1 MDHFFPEK
9 LLGEIFLEDPLFSAP
24 NQSDFFVQF
33 YSQYMKGEEAFPP
46 SNQSAFSQYRD
57 QPRIRLRAESS
68 LYGSSSQ
75 NMNKRIIAFLKK
87 SLPVEKNK
95 VAEYEKERCFR
106 HMINERM
113 RRQRQRECC
122 LALHSILPPGTKTDT
137 NSVVQVARKEIQR
150 LQGYKEELQG
160 KIESDLETIERNKV
174 GRRKVQYLRVA
185 YPECGIDSVIETLNC
200 LKSLGG
206 DTGSIKSKFSKEE
219 LFAVL
224 EVEETEVC
232 VYNF

>member
-1 MDHFFPEK
+1 
-9 LLGEIFLEDPLFSAP
+9 
-24 NQSDFFVQF
+24 
-33 YSQYMKGEEAFPP
+33 MKGEEAFPP

-57 QPRIRLRAESS
+57 QPRICLRAESS
-68 LYGSSSQ
+68 LNGSSSQ
-75 NMNKRIIAFLKK
+75 NMNKRMIAFLKK
-87 SLPVEKNK
+87 KGLTVERNK
-95 VAEYEKERCFR
+95 VAECEKERCFR

-122 LALHSILPPGTKTDT
+122 LALHSILPHGTKNDT

-160 KIESDLETIERNKV
+160 KIESNIETIERNKV
-174 GRRKVQYLRVA
+174 GGSKVQYLRVA

-200 LKSLGG
+200 LKGFG
-206 DTGSIKSKFSKEE
+206 VDTRSIKSNFSKEE

-224 EVEETEVC
+224 EIEETKIIDVDQVDGVIQRTLDEV
-232 VYNF
+232 